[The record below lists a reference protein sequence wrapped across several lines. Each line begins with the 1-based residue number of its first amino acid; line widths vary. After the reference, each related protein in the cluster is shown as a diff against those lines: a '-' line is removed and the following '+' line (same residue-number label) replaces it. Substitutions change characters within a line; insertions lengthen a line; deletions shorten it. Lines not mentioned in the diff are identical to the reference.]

1 MVYGQQPAIHL
12 PYCPQS
18 TMVEA
23 VDRSF
28 TAREQMIQR
37 LQANL
42 MRAQAR
48 MKVQVDRHRTDREFS
63 VGDWVLLKLQPYRQS
78 STQHRAS
85 EKLSPRFFGPYQ
97 VLHRVGKV
105 AYTLALPPDSR
116 IHPTF
121 HVSLLKPCPSSAMQH
136 VPLPLDWGNMDQP
149 RAPLKIL
156 KRRMVQRRHK
166 AVIEVLVQWLGE
178 LEEDATWEVLYN
190 LKQQFPTFDTTA
202 DVPVD
207 LQVLP

>member
-1 MVYGQQPAIHL
+1 
-12 PYCPQS
+12 
-18 TMVEA
+18 
-23 VDRSF
+23 
-28 TAREQMIQR
+28 
-37 LQANL
+37 
-42 MRAQAR
+42 
-48 MKVQVDRHRTDREFS
+48 
-63 VGDWVLLKLQPYRQS
+63 
-78 STQHRAS
+78 
-85 EKLSPRFFGPYQ
+85 
-97 VLHRVGKV
+97 
-105 AYTLALPPDSR
+105 
-116 IHPTF
+116 
-121 HVSLLKPCPSSAMQH
+121 MQH

-190 LKQQFPTFDTTA
+190 LKQQFPTFDTTV